1 MSRILARRLQLGL
14 VLGAATLLAPSAVAE
29 GSTVA
34 VVDTQRAV
42 METEDGLRMQA
53 TLKKL
58 FDQRQRELDKQQ
70 NELQKEREELEKQ
83 RGVLT
88 PEALAKR
95 AEKWQAEMVQVQ
107 QRFVNYNK
115 ELQAKQNEMMQPILQ
130 KTLGVVRRIA
140 AEEGYAL
147 VVDKQAVPYSREDLD
162 LTDRVIQ
169 SSNSGATG
177 ATQAPDKNPAVGK
190 ATSKK

>member
-1 MSRILARRLQLGL
+1 MSRTLARRLQLGL
-14 VLGAATLLAPSAVAE
+14 FLGATTLLAPSVLAE
-29 GSTVA
+29 GTVA

-70 NELQKEREELEKQ
+70 NELQKEREDLEKQ
-83 RGVLT
+83 RGVLS
-88 PEALAKR
+88 PEALAER
-95 AEKWQAEMVQVQ
+95 AGKWQAEMAQVQ

-115 ELQAKQNEMMQPILQ
+115 ELQTKQNEMMQPILQ
-130 KTLGVVRRIA
+130 KTLGVVRKIA
-140 AEEGYAL
+140 TQEGYAI
-147 VVDKQAVPYSREDLD
+147 VVEKQAAPYSRADLD

-169 SSNSGATG
+169 SSNGGSSKAS
-177 ATQAPDKNPAVGK
+177 APAARTKPN
-190 ATSKK
+190 SKK